1 MTDSV
6 QLIPDKFHEY
16 ERDRKTKDGLITN
29 LQTQA
34 TDLIVKISNLSVLDD
49 TQEQYFWRNCLL
61 IHGVEEN
68 RNEETDILSISI
80 INEYLGRDI
89 QLSDIGWTD
98 LIGNKHTARK
108 KGQAMIIKFTKYNIR
123 RFFSWIK

>member
-16 ERDRKTKDGLITN
+16 ERDRKTKDELITN

-49 TQEQYFWRNCLL
+49 AQEQYFWRNCLL

-89 QLSDIGWTD
+89 QLSDIG
-98 LIGNKHTARK
+98 
-108 KGQAMIIKFTKYNIR
+108 
-123 RFFSWIK
+123 